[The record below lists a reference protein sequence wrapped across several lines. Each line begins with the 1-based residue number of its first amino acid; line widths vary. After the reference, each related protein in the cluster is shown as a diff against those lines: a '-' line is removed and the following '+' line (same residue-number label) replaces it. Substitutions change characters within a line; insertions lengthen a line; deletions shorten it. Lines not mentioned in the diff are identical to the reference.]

1 MSESAEGATVAGLAN
16 GDTVIGS
23 CAPTKGFEGGHGG
36 VVLRPKETEGP
47 LRQCVD
53 LVRRAV

>member
-1 MSESAEGATVAGLAN
+1 MSESAKGAIGAGLAN
-16 GDTVIGS
+16 GDMVMGS
-23 CAPTKGFEGGHGG
+23 YAPTDGVEGGHGG

-53 LVRRAV
+53 LVCRGG